1 MSLNIN
7 GRMKVKTLKD
17 QFKADFGLS
26 LRLYDG
32 RSFANED
39 STLASI
45 RKEGDINIAGEFS
58 PRRNM
63 LVGNFEEKMME
74 TFGIKCQISGSD
86 DSYLCDND
94 LTLAAAQEK
103 DQAKLERASSRKDSV
118 SKIEED
124 SSENQDET
132 IDECE
137 VSEDEL
143 ADIAYDSDIEINCS
157 SDIEKLFRQKRI
169 QDILYSI
176 HGYFSNKLYM
186 KLGWHEDFT
195 RDHIYSFVGL
205 TPELWEVE
213 WEGGCDYNDEGRMI
227 VADADNVIAYI
238 AYSDMV
244 SEERAAEFFYYYLA
258 LLKMN
263 ECESS
268 QFIEYNEFLIKN
280 KKEKPK
286 LPAGLN
292 NDPKGYLLSLAL
304 SVCEEEPN

>member
-7 GRMKVKTLKD
+7 GRMKVKTLKE

-103 DQAKLERASSRKDSV
+103 DQAKLEKATSRKDTV
-118 SKIEED
+118 NKIVENP
-124 SSENQDET
+124 SENEEKD
-132 IDECE
+132 IDED
-137 VSEDEL
+137 VITMDEEEE
-143 ADIAYDSDIEINCS
+143 IFKFGREINCS

-176 HGYFSNKLYM
+176 HSYFSNKLYM

-195 RDHIYSFVGL
+195 RDHIYSFVDKL
-205 TPELWEVE
+205 TPDLYRVE
-213 WEGGCDYNDEGRMI
+213 WEDGCDLDDEGKSI
-227 VADADNVIAYI
+227 VGDADDVISYI

-244 SEERAAEFFYYYLA
+244 SDERAAEFFYYYLA
-258 LLKMN
+258 LLKIDY
-263 ECESS
+263 SKRS
-268 QFIEYNEFLIKN
+268 QFIEYTEFLIKN

-286 LPAGLN
+286 LPADLYEN
-292 NDPKGYLLSLAL
+292 TKGYLLSLAL
-304 SVCEEEPN
+304 SVCEDA